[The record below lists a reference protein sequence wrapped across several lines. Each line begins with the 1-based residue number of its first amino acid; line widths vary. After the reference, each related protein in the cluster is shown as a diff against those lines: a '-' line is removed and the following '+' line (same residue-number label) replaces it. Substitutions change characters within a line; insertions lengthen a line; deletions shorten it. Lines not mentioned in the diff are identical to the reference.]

1 MSSSAITILS
11 ISLFVAFLGVTLLM
25 VISARLRGEIDLLFR
40 AFDRSERTLV
50 PLVVEVRTD
59 RCRLAERLERLS
71 DAGPDPYQ
79 R

>member
-1 MSSSAITILS
+1 MSSSAIAILS
-11 ISLFVAFLGVTLLM
+11 MSLCVGLVGVTLLM

-50 PLVVEVRTD
+50 PLVVEVRND